1 MLSNLNWEFL
11 FEQDPNSG
19 VLIWRLILEGLENTL
34 KLVAVA
40 WLLSVFMGTIV
51 GTLRTSS
58 SKLLVFLG
66 DAYTELFRNIP
77 LLVQLFLWF
86 FVLPVL
92 VPALKTVPY
101 STYQF
106 VSAVL
111 ALGLFSSARISEQVR
126 SGLYALPKG
135 QRYAAQAIGLTPL
148 QTYRY
153 VLLPQAF
160 RICLPPVTNE
170 TMSLIKNS
178 TVALTIGYGELMFKS
193 VKEVAEFNFRFF
205 EIYVVVT
212 VIYVLIALLAGRA
225 LGYIEKK
232 ATLPGYLAAK

>member
-1 MLSNLNWEFL
+1 MLSNLNWDFL
-11 FEQDPNSG
+11 FELDPNSG
-19 VLIWRLILEGLENTL
+19 IAVWKLIGEGLLNTL

-40 WLLSVFMGTIV
+40 WILSIVCGTVV

-58 SKLLVFLG
+58 FKLIARLG

-86 FVLPVL
+86 FVLPVV
-92 VPALKTVPY
+92 VPTLKTVPY
-101 STYQF
+101 TTYQF
-106 VSAVL
+106 FSAVL

-126 SGLYALPKG
+126 AGIYALPRG
-135 QRYAAQAIGLTPL
+135 QRYAAQAIGLTQF
-148 QTYRY
+148 QTYRH
-153 VLLPQAF
+153 VLLPQAL
-160 RICLPPVTNE
+160 RLCLPPMTNE

-205 EIYVVVT
+205 EVYAVVT
-212 VIYVLIALLAGRA
+212 VIYIVLALLAGRA
-225 LGYIEKK
+225 LVYVEQK
-232 ATLPGYLAAK
+232 TVLPGYVTSK